1 MPTSILFRIIIDTHY
16 FQGATS
22 YACLK
27 KELKEHRRRVQEHNH
42 IMIMQQG
49 VMRVNSKVRYA
60 NVISKVG
67 HLTNLTISYAEI
79 QYSELAHT
87 GYSTGNAIRHFLP
100 TFQRHL
106 SLGLIQ
112 IVKEA
117 ATFPF

>member
-27 KELKEHRRRVQEHNH
+27 KEFKEHRRRVQEHNH

-67 HLTNLTISYAEI
+67 HLTNLTILHAEI
-79 QYSELAHT
+79 QS
-87 GYSTGNAIRHFLP
+87 STGLLTPAIVPLTLYDISYPLFKDISH
-100 TFQRHL
+100 
-106 SLGLIQ
+106 
-112 IVKEA
+112 
-117 ATFPF
+117 